1 MKLRA
6 VVAAGLTVGIGAAS
20 GVAVAYFDATTS
32 NAGNTFAS
40 APDFVAPESAASA
53 LVKSEG
59 GEADFIRPGGGY
71 RAFARVTDTGQPAS
85 GVASVTADT
94 GGGPFALTGGDF
106 TADAVS
112 YNHRSAA
119 QTAPAWSAGSRSAS
133 FTLTDNA
140 GNARTVNH
148 GFTVDATAPV
158 PTDIQITDGG
168 GQSGAPQAGDVVTF
182 AFSEPIDRE
191 SIIAGWITRSG
202 NNLVLTLGTASANGI
217 LGGLL
222 AGNMTWTPSTAAFDR
237 AGNRS
242 TAPAVAERGALDVEF

>member
-1 MKLRA
+1 ML
-6 VVAAGLTVGIGAAS
+6 
-20 GVAVAYFDATTS
+20 
-32 NAGNTFAS
+32 
-40 APDFVAPESAASA
+40 P
-53 LVKSEG
+53 
-59 GEADFIRPGGGY
+59 
-71 RAFARVTDTGQPAS
+71 
-85 GVASVTADT
+85 
-94 GGGPFALTGGDF
+94 
-106 TADAVS
+106 
-112 YNHRSAA
+112 
-119 QTAPAWSAGSRSAS
+119 RSAS

-191 SIIAGWITRSG
+191 SLIAGWTSADASKPVVVRLEDGGLGSDRVRVYDATNSTQIASLGTVTLNLLYTLATRTYGVTGTPSRITRSG

-242 TAPAVAERGALDVEF
+242 TAPAVAESGALDVEF